1 METFEKAKEEAEKFS
16 DRVQKEV
23 RDRLTTQDPY
33 NRVIQQLRTAH
44 LVALTFAVLTLYLSW
59 REVSFIFVLIPL
71 LFGSGALGIVG
82 FRWYKQADGRSDFN
96 SLFGNNKPA
105 IKATSGIFLFGGFL
119 FSLLTQWTAP
129 DLESSMIG
137 LLFGLSSHASVLIG
151 AVCTAIE
158 VYEGIKLKNR

>member
-23 RDRLTTQDPY
+23 RDRLTTQDSY

-71 LFGSGALGIVG
+71 LFCSGALGIVG

-105 IKATSGIFLFGGFL
+105 IKATSGICILF
-119 FSLLTQWTAP
+119 FS
-129 DLESSMIG
+129 
-137 LLFGLSSHASVLIG
+137 F
-151 AVCTAIE
+151 
-158 VYEGIKLKNR
+158 K

>member
-82 FRWYKQADGRSDFN
+82 FRWYKQADG
-96 SLFGNNKPA
+96 L
-105 IKATSGIFLFGGFL
+105 LFGGFL
-119 FSLLTQWTAP
+119 LSLLTQWSAP